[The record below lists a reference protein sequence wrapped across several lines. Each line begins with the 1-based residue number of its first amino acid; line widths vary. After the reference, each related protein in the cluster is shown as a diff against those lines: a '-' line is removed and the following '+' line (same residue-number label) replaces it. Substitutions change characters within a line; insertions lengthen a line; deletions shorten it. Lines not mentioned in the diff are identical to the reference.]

1 MKNEIITIELNK
13 NEIQSLL
20 PLLDRIEQ
28 RITTSYN
35 LTTDTLEDIRHP
47 YIIETQDHLRETQEL
62 IWTLQ
67 NFIEDTT
74 QTSDQLTYLSLD

>member
-1 MKNEIITIELNK
+1 MKNDIITIELNK

-35 LTTDTLEDIRHP
+35 LTTDTLEDIRH
-47 YIIETQDHLRETQEL
+47 HN
-62 IWTLQ
+62 LQ
-67 NFIEDTT
+67 
-74 QTSDQLTYLSLD
+74 SV